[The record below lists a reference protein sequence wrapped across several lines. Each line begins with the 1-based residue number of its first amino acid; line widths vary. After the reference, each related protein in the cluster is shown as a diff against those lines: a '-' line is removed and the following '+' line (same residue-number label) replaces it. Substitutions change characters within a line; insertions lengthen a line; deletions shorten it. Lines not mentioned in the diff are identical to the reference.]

1 MGPSKCPVCEG
12 PMKPLFQSF
21 YCPDEDKP
29 DHGKLT
35 MQQVGQ
41 KYSRGAI
48 NLDEFVELWKKIIS
62 PVVN

>member
-29 DHGKLT
+29 DHGKSAENSPAAQYARGWLT
-35 MQQVGQ
+35 MEQFE
-41 KYSRGAI
+41 K
-48 NLDEFVELWKKIIS
+48 LWRAA
-62 PVVN
+62 NGYN